1 MLSLPLYY
9 IVEEVVM
16 EQWSKIQ
23 DLLTN
28 DGKLPM
34 SVEVTFGMQ
43 KISKMPD
50 AEQMNIASKLYT
62 LCDCIEKSNGLFTY
76 AGNVSN
82 NVLLPVI
89 VHIGQSNRSSELVWY
104 ELLFEQYSTDFQ
116 NISPLCAFQT
126 YIAAVFNNP
135 EFPLLYDAYLALGAE
150 SYMMRMMTAYANFDY
165 AQYLAAEQSKRYKFS
180 IAGLLRNNQ
189 IQEAFDFNDPYIE
202 AEQRA
207 IMAAKEYPNTDVS
220 AHVEF
225 FFRHN
230 DIKYLKANMAIK
242 VVNANASQL
251 LLTLP
256 DGNRELYLVT
266 SNNHQ
271 VKLDRVSPAI
281 AWCVA
286 YAPAAFK
293 DKPIKDVLE
302 YMTPV
307 YKSKFNKELS

>member
-1 MLSLPLYY
+1 
-9 IVEEVVM
+9 M

-23 DLLTN
+23 DLLTSN
-28 DGKLPM
+28 GKLPM
-34 SVEVTFGMQ
+34 SIEVTFGMQ

-50 AEQMNIASKLYT
+50 VDQMNIASKLYA
-62 LCDCIEKSNGLFTY
+62 LCDYAEKSNGLFVY

-82 NVLLPVI
+82 NILLPVI
-89 VHIGQSNRSSELVWY
+89 AHIGKSNRSSDLVWY
-104 ELLFEQYSTDFQ
+104 ELLFERYSTDFQ
-116 NISPLCAFQT
+116 NISVLCAFQT
-126 YIAAVFNNP
+126 YVAAVFNNP
-135 EFPLLYDAYLALGAE
+135 EFTLLYDAYLALGAE
-150 SYMMRMMTAYANFDY
+150 AYMMRMMTAYTNFDY
-165 AQYLAAEQSKRYKFS
+165 TKYITAEQSKRYQYS
-180 IAGLLRNNQ
+180 LAGLMRKNNVH
-189 IQEAFDFNDPYIE
+189 EMFDFNDPYID
-202 AEQRA
+202 AEQKA
-207 IMAAKEYPNTDVS
+207 IMAVKEYPDTDVS
-220 AHVEF
+220 KHIEF

-230 DIKYLKANMAIK
+230 DIKYLKADMAIK

-307 YKSKFNKELS
+307 YRSKFNKELS